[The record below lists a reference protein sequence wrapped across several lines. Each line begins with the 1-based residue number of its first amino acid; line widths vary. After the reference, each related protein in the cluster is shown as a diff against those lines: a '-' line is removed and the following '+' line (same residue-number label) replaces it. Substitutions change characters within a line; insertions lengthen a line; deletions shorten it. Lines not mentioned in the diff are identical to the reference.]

1 MFLPTELFV
10 SAVTIRRSAPINH
23 KKIPNILKKF
33 ILCLNI
39 KKDRITTNIGDTMI
53 NIELF
58 TGVE

>member
-10 SAVTIRRSAPINH
+10 SAVIIKIRAPINP

-33 ILCLNI
+33 ILCLNM
-39 KKDRITTNIGDTMI
+39 KKDKSTTNIGEIII